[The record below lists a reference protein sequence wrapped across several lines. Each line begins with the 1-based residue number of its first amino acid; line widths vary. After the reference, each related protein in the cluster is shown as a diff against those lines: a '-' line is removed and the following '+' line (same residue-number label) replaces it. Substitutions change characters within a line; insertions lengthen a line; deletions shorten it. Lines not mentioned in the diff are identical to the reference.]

1 MYVMLFLFS
10 LFLSIFLFLLPFSF
24 SLLSFPF
31 PPPSLFLF
39 SSFQVSEV
47 VHNNII
53 MTNKITSDTQ
63 MIVST
68 YSYQR
73 WYRYVPVPAGVG
85 NGHPA

>member
-1 MYVMLFLFS
+1 
-10 LFLSIFLFLLPFSF
+10 
-24 SLLSFPF
+24 
-31 PPPSLFLF
+31 
-39 SSFQVSEV
+39 V